1 MLGLILRH
9 GRMVARNRETEKQ
22 RSRETGDCGVLGESQ
37 LRKSVMAAQGLKPE
51 FIFEAFAA
59 RLKVVPC
66 YKAQYKDFFPRPVES
81 CPFKTSIDENSL
93 AQEICDGRDDSFLLV
108 FAQLRKNRQR
118 QHFACGALGFWETA
132 FGVAETLQCLLLV
145 QRNGIVD
152 FASYLAF
159 AEEVA

>member
-22 RSRETGDCGVLGESQ
+22 RNRETEKQRDRGLWGVGRISAKEIGDGGLGAKARVHFRGFCGTTESRALLQ
-37 LRKSVMAAQGLKPE
+37 SAIQG
-51 FIFEAFAA
+51 
-59 RLKVVPC
+59 
-66 YKAQYKDFFPRPVES
+66 FFPRPVES

-152 FASYLAF
+152 
-159 AEEVA
+159 